1 MPWGKVGSLGR
12 DWLTAYAIVNWLES
26 AQGKR
31 WSGFMY
37 ELIGEAGTNQREGAH
52 LSLGLTQEPSILR
65 APSNAIR
72 ALLVF
77 IMSLYYRH
85 PSSSLL

>member
-1 MPWGKVGSLGR
+1 
-12 DWLTAYAIVNWLES
+12 
-26 AQGKR
+26 
-31 WSGFMY
+31 MY

-85 PSSSLL
+85 PSKFTSPVSAQRCWGWVMTPCLFQILIQ